1 MISRKRFIMSLG
13 IPKIN
18 NTLLRIPFRG
28 NYTQASVIT
37 SKQPENVMSV
47 YGDDEIRTKPAQL
60 SLFAMHDFHGQN
72 IRMERAYTAA
82 TQFDRGVLARGN
94 EIFDKDK
101 PIDSFKV
108 ASGDMFLGE
117 NEKELRAVNEFLN
130 IAGVM
135 ATALGNHECD
145 AEKDLFANIVGNRK
159 YRFLGS
165 NKHPEENSK
174 INSLLSDSF
183 VVESNGNRYGFIGI
197 LPLDMDKHL
206 KHPEEVEDL
215 HISDL
220 NGTVKDLQKEIDKIK
235 KYGVNKIILLSHA
248 GLENEKYI
256 AEHVSDIDIIL
267 GAHTHNL
274 LTEVKKGE
282 NLLLSPKN
290 EPVLIMQVGRDG
302 EHIGIPNV
310 VFDEAGKI
318 TKIQYNVLNTDEFAR
333 SMIAKNAIEGV
344 LGKAE
349 VVGKLGYVEAPPND
363 IYANENPHCTFI
375 ADCMKNELG
384 TDIAVINSANLRGRF
399 YPGVIDTRE
408 LHLISPFGNK
418 MVVIKATEEEIVN
431 GIKNCVKA
439 SMTDPKHRPGIL
451 QVSGLMYEFSK
462 STGNLTSMSFVDNDK
477 NVHPIDVNNPRKDKF
492 YTIALDDFCAIVE
505 NNGMGLK
512 HRYDDAIA
520 IYDYDKDKLA
530 ADYLKKQTTP
540 QVIKSDGRI
549 KVVD

>member
-1 MISRKRFIMSLG
+1 MSLG

-18 NTLLRIPFRG
+18 NILPRIPFKG
-28 NYTQASVIT
+28 ADGSAEIQAVT
-37 SKQPENVMSV
+37 SKIPEKIMSV
-47 YGDDEIRTKPAQL
+47 YGDDEIRTQPAQL
-60 SLFAMHDFHGQN
+60 SLFALHDFHGQN

-82 TQFDRGVLARGN
+82 MQFDRGNLAREG

-130 IAGVM
+130 IAGFM

-145 AEKDLFANIVGNRK
+145 STTDLFEKVVEDRK
-159 YRFLGS
+159 YRLLGA
-165 NKHPEENSK
+165 NIHPDKDSRLGALISE
-174 INSLLSDSF
+174 SF

-197 LPLDMDKHL
+197 LPTDMHKHL
-206 KHPEEVEDL
+206 KHPEETDKL

-220 NGTVKDLQKEIDKIK
+220 EGTVKDLQKEIYKIK

-274 LTEVKKGE
+274 LNEVKKGE

-310 VFDEAGKI
+310 KFDETGKI
-318 TKIQYNVLNTDEFAR
+318 TKIQYNVLKTDEFAR
-333 SMIAKNAIEGV
+333 SMLAKSAIEGV

-349 VVGKLGYVEAPPND
+349 VVGKLGYVEAPPKD
-363 IYANENPHCTFI
+363 IYASENPHCSFI
-375 ADCMKNELG
+375 VDCMRNELG
-384 TDIAVINSANLRGRF
+384 TDIAVVNSANLRGRF
-399 YPGVIDTRE
+399 YPGIIDTRE
-408 LHLISPFGNK
+408 LHLITPFGNK
-418 MVVIKATEEEIVN
+418 IVVIRATEDEIVN
-431 GIKNCVKA
+431 SIKNCLKV
-439 SMTDPKHRPGIL
+439 SMADPKHRPGIL
-451 QVSGLMYEFSK
+451 QVSGLRYEYSA
-462 STGNLTSMSFVDNDK
+462 STGDLISISFVDKDN
-477 NVHPIDVNNPRKDKF
+477 NIHPIDVNNPRKDKF
-492 YTIALDDFCAIVE
+492 YTIALDDFCALVE
-505 NNGMGLK
+505 NNGMGLP
-512 HRYDDAIA
+512 HRYDEAIA
-520 IYDYDKDKLA
+520 MYEYDKDKCV
-530 ADYLKKQTTP
+530 ADYMKKQKNP
-540 QVIKSDGRI
+540 VEIVSDGRI
-549 KVVD
+549 KVLN